1 MNQQDAPIGR
11 VIATE
16 NTPTTTGNV
25 RFWLEAEAQLKPF
38 DIVRLIPPNSQ
49 DGDFYVI
56 ITEIHQVSDE
66 VSPLT
71 GFISADFGQSNIE
84 PRMSRIV
91 TTYADATVLYNTNQN
106 EMPVPHGSRVHWPE
120 ADGVRRALGID
131 EFSRR
136 IPAGFIIMSGPNRQ
150 NLSIPIDMDADYLIG
165 PEGGHLNISGISGL
179 ATKTSYGMFLLTAI
193 QQKQQEWDSGSQASF
208 VILNVKGA
216 DLLQLHE
223 KANDLDDSTKLDWER
238 CELTPAPLRDV
249 TYFYPYSDHEEH
261 AYVQSK
267 LDKKTIENQVSEGQA
282 YRFYYDLETAISRI
296 QLLVE
301 DIEDPNDT
309 IVSCAIHSAENRN
322 LFGSWDAYH
331 ETLAKWA
338 RATPD
343 TKIPVVSWRRFFRH
357 IGQRTKNEVFVEKG
371 TQAEKLHQVPLADF
385 LNHLQP
391 GKAVVIDIAQLPDYL
406 QS

>member
-25 RFWLEAEAQLKPF
+25 RFWLEAGAQLKPF

-193 QQKQQEWDSGSQASF
+193 QQKQREWDNGSQASF

-216 DLLQLHE
+216 DLLQLH
-223 KANDLDDSTKLDWER
+223 
-238 CELTPAPLRDV
+238 
-249 TYFYPYSDHEEH
+249 
-261 AYVQSK
+261 
-267 LDKKTIENQVSEGQA
+267 
-282 YRFYYDLETAISRI
+282 
-296 QLLVE
+296 
-301 DIEDPNDT
+301 
-309 IVSCAIHSAENRN
+309 
-322 LFGSWDAYH
+322 
-331 ETLAKWA
+331 
-338 RATPD
+338 
-343 TKIPVVSWRRFFRH
+343 
-357 IGQRTKNEVFVEKG
+357 QR
-371 TQAEKLHQVPLADF
+371 
-385 LNHLQP
+385 
-391 GKAVVIDIAQLPDYL
+391 GKR
-406 QS
+406 SG